1 MNSTTI
7 WQIATPICGGVGFG
21 LRLLWER
28 YTDRKREAIK
38 LAIEETKF
46 RLEHF
51 YMPIYFLLKQE
62 KHLWKHFRTSDEHN
76 DDDFV
81 KYDTKTLTIL
91 SEIQDIIKKNIVKSR
106 PTPKM
111 SQLIVD
117 FDEYVTVY
125 KIMREIEPDGRNF
138 PSCKFGV
145 PYPEDFLKHIRIRVR
160 ELGMHLNKLSE
171 HIDKLSS
178 DVIGKYD
185 LDIV

>member
-1 MNSTTI
+1 METTTL
-7 WQIATPICGGVGFG
+7 WQIATPICGGIGFG
-21 LRLLWER
+21 IRYLWER
-28 YTDRKREAIK
+28 YTDRKREAVQ

-46 RLEHF
+46 RLEQF

-62 KHLWKHFRTSDEHN
+62 KHLWKHFRSKGEHTDE
-76 DDDFV
+76 DFI

-91 SEIQDIIKKNIVKSR
+91 SEIQDIIKKNIVKAR

-125 KIMREIEPDGRNF
+125 KIMREIEPHGRNF

-145 PYPEDFLKHIRIRVR
+145 PYPEDFLKHLRIRVR